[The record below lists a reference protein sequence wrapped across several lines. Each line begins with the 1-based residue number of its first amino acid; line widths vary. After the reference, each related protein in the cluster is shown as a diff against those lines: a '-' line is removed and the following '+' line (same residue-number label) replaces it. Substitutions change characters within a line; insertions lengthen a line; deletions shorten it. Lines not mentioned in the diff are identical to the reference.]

1 MHSFGHTNHTK
12 YLDTHNWRNIWAH
25 IFWEIFGH
33 TYSEKYLGTNIWR
46 NVQPL
51 CMPGSKKWQFSP
63 SWRRLGAS
71 VDSDQSWR
79 DSYKKL
85 QRSGNTRGLWNIQH
99 LKRMKI
105 HLVNHWD
112 EYWTIRLVM
121 MVGLMV
127 VVVMVVVEVVC
138 LCLPLTSPSPQEPL
152 FKLFLIMMNTVMV
165 VVLGGVCRCLSQP
178 PFFFLNFSWWWWW
191 RSLWWLCLCW

>member
-12 YLDTHNWRNIWAH
+12 YLGTH
-25 IFWEIFGH
+25 
-33 TYSEKYLGTNIWR
+33 IWR

-99 LKRMKI
+99 FKKMKI

-121 MVGLMV
+121 MVGLIMV
-127 VVVMVVVEVVC
+127 VVVVEVVC

-165 VVLGGVCRCLSQP
+165 VVLGGVCLCLSQP
-178 PFFFLNFSWWWWW
+178 PPMP
-191 RSLWWLCLCW
+191 